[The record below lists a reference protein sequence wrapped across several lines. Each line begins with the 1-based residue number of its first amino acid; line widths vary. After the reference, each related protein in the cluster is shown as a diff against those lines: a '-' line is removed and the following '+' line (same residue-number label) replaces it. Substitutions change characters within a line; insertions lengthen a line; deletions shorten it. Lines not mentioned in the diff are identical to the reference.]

1 MRTQETKGW
10 RAGKVPGRL
19 GDNPESPSA
28 LLWNYSQV
36 HEGQAGFLG
45 NPAIWGPN
53 HTGAEL
59 LPGKDHFSPPT
70 GLCVPVCGCEGPFLV
85 SRVIITDQ

>member
-1 MRTQETKGW
+1 MRSQETKGW

-59 LPGKDHFSPPT
+59 CPEKINSHLP
-70 GLCVPVCGCEGPFLV
+70 PVCVCAFGAVRVPF
-85 SRVIITDQ
+85 